1 MGKVYNIGIFG
12 PNKAGKTLFVEALLY
27 KTGMIDR
34 FGGVNGAP
42 STMDYDKEE
51 IERGMGINL
60 AVGYIKK
67 GNDIIYVLD
76 TPGYM
81 DFIGEQIAG
90 LEACDIAVLVVSSA
104 EGISTSAEKLW
115 EMIRE
120 KKKPAIIFINKL
132 DTSDV
137 SFDSLWKEM
146 TSLMGKNL
154 LSVTVPVYQD
164 GQMKG
169 VENIFDNK
177 SADSPS
183 LQKYFQQ
190 AMDVI
195 AELDDTLMERYLEG
209 ADIFSEDISGYIKNG
224 FIEGKLIP
232 VLGGSSINQTGID
245 EFVSFVLT
253 YLPSTS
259 EMPPVKVLK
268 DEKEDILAR
277 KEDAP
282 FSGMIIKTIIDPFTG
297 KLSYLRIFSGRLKSN
312 SQGLNSTRNVK
323 ERIGQLMR
331 VQGKKQEQVS
341 DAGPGEVVAI
351 AKVPSAQA
359 FDTFCEPASPVKIPV
374 SLLPEGAVS
383 YSIKPKVKGTED
395 KLGNAIGK
403 IAEEDPTIRV
413 FRDEE
418 TGETIISGMGDLHI
432 DIAVNKFKE
441 KFGVEVEKG
450 IPKIAYK
457 ETITTT
463 ADAEGK
469 HKKQTGGRGQYGH
482 CFIKVEPLPRGAG
495 FEFVDEIVGG
505 AIPRQFIPSVE
516 KGVREAMKKGVLAH
530 YPVVDIRVR
539 LYDGTYHPVDSSD
552 IAFQLAGIL
561 ALQKALQQANPV
573 LLEPIVNVEIVIPQ
587 EFVGDVIG
595 TINAK
600 RGRVLDMVA
609 SGRSH
614 IVKAQVP
621 LAEMSNYT
629 NELRSITSGSGTYT
643 MVFSHYEEV
652 PNHISTKIIEKREK
666 ERETRQ

>member
-1 MGKVYNIGIFG
+1 MLKVYNLGIFG
-12 PNKAGKTLFVEALLY
+12 PNKVGKTLFVEALLY
-27 KTGMIDR
+27 KTGMIEK
-34 FGGVNGAP
+34 FGGVNGMP

-60 AVGYIKK
+60 SVGYIKK
-67 GNDIIYVLD
+67 GNDIIYLLD

-81 DFIGEQIAG
+81 DFIGEQVAG
-90 LEACDIAVLVVSSA
+90 LEVCDIAVLVISSG

-120 KKKPAIIFINKL
+120 KKKPVIIFVNKL
-132 DTSDV
+132 DASDV
-137 SFDSLWKEM
+137 SFDSVWKEM
-146 TSLMGKNL
+146 TSVIGKNL

-169 VENIFDNK
+169 VENILEKKSGDN
-177 SADSPS
+177 PS
-183 LQKYFQQ
+183 LQGYFQQ

-195 AELDDTLMERYLEG
+195 AELDDALMERYLEG
-209 ADIFSEDISGYIKNG
+209 ADIFSEDISGYIKKG

-232 VLGGSSINQTGID
+232 VFSGASINQTGID
-245 EFVSFVLT
+245 EFISFVLK

-268 DEKEDILAR
+268 DEKEDILER
-277 KEDAP
+277 KEEGP
-282 FSGMIIKTIIDPFTG
+282 LLSIIAKTIIDPFAG
-297 KLSYLRIFSGRLKSN
+297 KLSYLRVFSGKLKSN
-312 SQGLNSTRNVK
+312 SQCLNSTKNTK

-331 VQGKKQEQVS
+331 IQGKKQEMLS
-341 DAGPGEVVAI
+341 EAGPGEVVAI
-351 AKVPSAQA
+351 AKISSAQA
-359 FDTFCEPASPVKIPV
+359 FDTFCEPSNPVKISV
-374 SLLPEGAVS
+374 SPLPEGAVS

-395 KLGNAIGK
+395 KLGNAIGR

-482 CFIKVEPLPRGAG
+482 CFIKVEPLPRGTG

-539 LYDGTYHPVDSSD
+539 LYDGTYHTVDSSD

-573 LLEPIVNVEIVIPQ
+573 LLEPIVNVEIMIPQ

-609 SGRSH
+609 SGRNH

-621 LAEMSNYT
+621 LAEMANYT

-643 MVFSHYEEV
+643 MAFSHYEEV
-652 PNHISTKIIEKREK
+652 PNHIATKIIEERKK
-666 ERETRQ
+666 EREARQ